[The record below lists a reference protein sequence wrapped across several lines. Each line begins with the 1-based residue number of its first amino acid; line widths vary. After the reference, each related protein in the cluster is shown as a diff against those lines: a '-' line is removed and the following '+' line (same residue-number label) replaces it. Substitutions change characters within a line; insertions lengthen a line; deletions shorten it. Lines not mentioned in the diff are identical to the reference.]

1 MEDFE
6 RHLTFARVRT
16 GPSGSRALSGLW
28 RMQKVRNV
36 STTGPTP
43 TYRITK
49 DAVMVTED
57 PMSFTTSFGKEYPVR
72 GIPSQTVS
80 VTRVSREA
88 IEETYKQDGKVI
100 TVRAYSDR
108 RGRQVNQ
115 S

>member
-1 MEDFE
+1 
-6 RHLTFARVRT
+6 
-16 GPSGSRALSGLW
+16 
-28 RMQKVRNV
+28 MQKVRNV
-36 STTGPTP
+36 STTGPTT

-49 DAVMVTED
+49 DAVMVSED
-57 PMSFTTSFGKEYPVR
+57 PLSFTTSFDGKEYPVR